1 MESLFAPWR
10 MDYILQHRK
19 DRKCIFCPLKG
30 QSDKKRLIIR
40 RTDFSVVMLNRYPY
54 TYAHL
59 MVAPVRHIH
68 EVGKLKP
75 EEMADIFHNLCQS
88 ICILKEAC
96 HPDGFNV
103 GMNLGRVGGAGIL
116 RHLHFHVIPRWK
128 GDMNFMPAIA
138 DVRIIPE
145 HLNQTYT
152 RLLPYFEKLAGERPG
167 P

>member
-10 MDYILQHRK
+10 MDYILQGRK
-19 DRKCIFCPLKG
+19 GRKCIFCPMKG
-30 QSDKKRLIIR
+30 HSDVKRLIVH
-40 RTDFSVVMLNRYPY
+40 RTAFSLVMLNRYPY

-59 MVAPVRHIH
+59 MVAPVRHVH
-68 EVGKLKP
+68 EVSKLKP
-75 EEMADIFHNLCQS
+75 EEMADIFDKLGRS
-88 ICILKEAC
+88 IGILKEAC

-103 GMNLGRVGGAGIL
+103 GMNLGQVGGAGIL
-116 RHLHFHVIPRWK
+116 RHLHFHIIPRWK

-152 RLLPYFEKLAGERPG
+152 RLLPYFKKLGSGRSG

>member
-10 MDYILQHRK
+10 MDYILQNRK
-19 DRKCIFCPLKG
+19 GRKCIFCPLEG

-40 RTDFSVVMLNRYPY
+40 RTAFSVVMLNRYPY

-68 EVGKLKP
+68 EVSRLQP
-75 EEMADIFHNLCQS
+75 EEMADIFDNLGQS
-88 ICILKEAC
+88 ISILKEAC
-96 HPDGFNV
+96 RPDGFNV

-145 HLNQTYT
+145 HLNQTYS
-152 RLLPYFEKLAGERPG
+152 RLLPYFEKLAG
-167 P
+167 

>member
-10 MDYILQHRK
+10 MDYILQDRK
-19 DRKCIFCPLKG
+19 GRKCIFCPLKE
-30 QSDKKRLIIR
+30 QSDVKRLIIH
-40 RTDFSVVMLNRYPY
+40 RTAFSLVMLNRYPY

-59 MVAPVRHIH
+59 MVAPLRHVR

-75 EEMADIFHNLCQS
+75 EEMADIFHNLGQA
-88 ICILKEAC
+88 IDILKEAC

-103 GMNLGRVGGAGIL
+103 GMNLGQVGGAGIL
-116 RHLHFHVIPRWK
+116 RHLHFHIIPRWK

-145 HLNQTYT
+145 HLNRTYS
-152 RLLPYFEKLAGERPG
+152 RLLPYFKKLGS
-167 P
+167 